1 MRTGGGGKGG
11 SWGRIWAGGGTVV
24 VLTALPVP
32 LLLALRAL
40 GSWQGGDVFLICLRE
55 LSSSVSVC

>member
-11 SWGRIWAGGGTVV
+11 SWGKIWAGGSTVV

-40 GSWQGGDVFLICLRE
+40 GSWQGGDVFLIC
-55 LSSSVSVC
+55 